1 MWRRANGGIFL
12 NVGNRERG
20 KKEKKKIG
28 EKGVGRWIM
37 GNEWKSYGA
46 FSLKTLFLNSTT
58 GYIMRGEYI
67 CWVRRYLG
75 S

>member
-1 MWRRANGGIFL
+1 
-12 NVGNRERG
+12 
-20 KKEKKKIG
+20 
-28 EKGVGRWIM
+28 M